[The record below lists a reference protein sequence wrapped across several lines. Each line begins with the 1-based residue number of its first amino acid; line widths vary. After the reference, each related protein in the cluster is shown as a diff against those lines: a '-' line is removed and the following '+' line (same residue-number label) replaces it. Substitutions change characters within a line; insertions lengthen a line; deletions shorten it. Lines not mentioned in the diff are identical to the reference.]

1 MCFHMFI
8 GLKLGVKTL
17 PFTLHRHWKKEKV
30 TEFMCVCL
38 RRSSSGLI
46 ESDRF
51 VESGKCFYPWDSRW
65 GKWRGRWWK
74 KEEEK
79 KRKKL
84 RYDGD
89 HWNSPNNS
97 LLKMNVYLFCQ
108 LYCKC
113 KDIFWYSCTQIS
125 IHPSVP
131 FSKASISI
139 EWYITT
145 EDSWEHFTLLK
156 WFKSHEHKLIGAF
169 HLLLLD
175 SVNMPLIISE

>member
-1 MCFHMFI
+1 MCFHMFV

-65 GKWRGRWWK
+65 GRWRGRWWK

-79 KRKKL
+79 NAKL
-84 RYDGD
+84 SVILQMQGHFLVFLYTNFHSSICSIFQSQYQYRVIHND
-89 HWNSPNNS
+89 WR
-97 LLKMNVYLFCQ
+97 LLRTFRFVEVVM
-108 LYCKC
+108 
-113 KDIFWYSCTQIS
+113 S
-125 IHPSVP
+125 
-131 FSKASISI
+131 
-139 EWYITT
+139 
-145 EDSWEHFTLLK
+145 
-156 WFKSHEHKLIGAF
+156 SHEHKLIGAF

-175 SVNMPLIISE
+175 RTVNMPLIISE

>member
-17 PFTLHRHWKKEKV
+17 PFTLHLHWKKEKV

-74 KEEEK
+74 R
-79 KRKKL
+79 RKKKNAKNWDMMEITGTAL
-84 RYDGD
+84 TIPYWRWMFTFFVSYIANARTFFGIPV
-89 HWNSPNNS
+89 HKFPFIH
-97 LLKMNVYLFCQ
+97 LFHFP
-108 LYCKC
+108 K
-113 KDIFWYSCTQIS
+113 
-125 IHPSVP
+125 PVSV
-131 FSKASISI
+131 SSDR
-139 EWYITT
+139 YITT

-169 HLLLLD
+169 HY
-175 SVNMPLIISE
+175 

>member
-8 GLKLGVKTL
+8 GLNLGVKTL

-65 GKWRGRWWK
+65 GRWRGKWWK

-79 KRKKL
+79 NAKN
-84 RYDGD
+84 Y
-89 HWNSPNNS
+89 
-97 LLKMNVYLFCQ
+97 Q

-145 EDSWEHFTLLK
+145 EDSWGHFALLK

-175 SVNMPLIISE
+175 RTVNLPLIISE